1 MAQRLLRTMTIGAAL
16 ALTALFSA
24 SARAE
29 MLDHIV
35 AAVNNEVVTLS
46 ELRQTMAVNGAFNVK
61 TAESARQEFETLE
74 GLINRRLLLQE
85 ARRLRY
91 VEIAAQDIS
100 AEWDKAQRVF
110 GAVAALQR
118 FLAEWNMTADQ
129 LRQILA
135 ERLLVERFLEKK
147 VAIFVRISR
156 DEAEDYYRSHPEEFG
171 GKSFPEVQKQII
183 ARLTSLTIERQ
194 IDLYVAELR
203 AKATIRVNAIE
214 PDA

>member
-1 MAQRLLRTMTIGAAL
+1 ML
-16 ALTALFSA
+16 LFS

-29 MLDHIV
+29 LLDHMV
-35 AAVNNEVVTLS
+35 AAVNNDVITAG
-46 ELRQTMAVNGAFNVK
+46 ELRQTMALNAALSK
-61 TAESARQEFETLE
+61 RTTATAREEFETLE

-91 VEIAAQDIS
+91 VEISAPDVA
-100 AEWDKAQRVF
+100 AEWDRIERRF
-110 GAVAALQR
+110 GDAHALR
-118 FLAEWNMTADQ
+118 KFLANWNMSDER
-129 LRQILA
+129 LRQMLA

-156 DEAEDYYRSHPEEFG
+156 DEAEEHYRGHPEDFA

-183 ARLTSLTIERQ
+183 ERLTALTIERQ

-203 AKATIRVNAIE
+203 AKATIRVNPIKPEAR
-214 PDA
+214 